1 MPNEYNGCD
10 SSKYNRRPDA
20 VVDEVNHR
28 CATLLTTDFSQ
39 SIEVPL
45 ERIAPR
51 HHPNDNRKRE
61 DQVKTTQHS
70 SVNLGQLIPCQV
82 TCNNGRKR
90 RA

>member
-10 SSKYNRRPDA
+10 SSKHNRRPNTA
-20 VVDEVNHR
+20 IDEVDHR
-28 CATLLTTDFSQ
+28 RAALLTADFSQ
-39 SIEVPL
+39 SREVPL
-45 ERIAPR
+45 ERIAPC

-70 SVNLGQLIPCQV
+70 SVNLGQLIACQV
-82 TCNNGRKR
+82 TCNNRRKR